1 MIKFPNERRRGEKV
15 SSLMRRFL
23 EVIDDLDLRDLP
35 LQGGSFTWS
44 GELNSQAMSRLD
56 RFLVSVDKGGHFNGV
71 V

>member
-35 LQGGSFTWS
+35 LQGG
-44 GELNSQAMSRLD
+44 
-56 RFLVSVDKGGHFNGV
+56 V
-71 V
+71 VYLEW